1 MYVHMRF
8 EESPTKSVV
17 VYLVTVGGAVG
28 INLLHHIK
36 LHFYLTEV
44 VDFSAAA
51 GIPTQSS
58 SPQHSDKK

>member
-28 INLLHHIK
+28 INLLASHETA
-36 LHFYLTEV
+36 LLLN
-44 VDFSAAA
+44 
-51 GIPTQSS
+51 
-58 SPQHSDKK
+58 